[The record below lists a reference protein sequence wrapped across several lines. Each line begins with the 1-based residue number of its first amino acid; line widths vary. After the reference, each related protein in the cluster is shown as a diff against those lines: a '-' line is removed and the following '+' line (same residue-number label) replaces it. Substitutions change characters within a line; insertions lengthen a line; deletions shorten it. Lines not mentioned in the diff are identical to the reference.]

1 LATLGFGVNMEISF
15 NKILMSMCLLASL
28 SFAETTKKLKLP
40 DYFEP
45 GETVPWF
52 AVIDASTGYTPFNKV
67 MVQNKIDSAKSQKV
81 IFAYFATWC
90 LPCAKGLKE
99 LASHQAELNENK
111 VSVFLIHVGDEEVDK
126 VQKWVSKSANS
137 NWPVLLDRFE
147 VISKGWRFYKN
158 KAELPRTLV
167 LDSKLVPT
175 AFYGEEGNDWPSVLY
190 K

>member
-1 LATLGFGVNMEISF
+1 MNVSIKKILLSVGVIMGLGF
-15 NKILMSMCLLASL
+15 
-28 SFAETTKKLKLP
+28 AESTKKLPMP
-40 DYFEP
+40 DHFEP

-52 AVIDASTGYTPFNKV
+52 AVIDASTGYTPFNKA
-67 MVQNKIDSAKSQKV
+67 MLQKKIDAAKSEKV

-99 LASHQAELNENK
+99 LASQQAELDKNN
-111 VSVFLIHVGDEEVDK
+111 VSVFLIHVGDEETDK
-126 VQKWVSKSANS
+126 IGRWVSKNANS
-137 NWPVLLDRFE
+137 DWPVLLDRFE

-175 AFYGEEGNDWPSVLY
+175 AFYGEEGSDWPSVLY